1 MNISAPFIARP
12 VATILL
18 TVGIVLSGVLAYFVL
33 PVAPLPQTDSPTIA
47 VSASLPG
54 ADPDTVATS
63 VTEPLE
69 RHLGAIA
76 DVTEMTSES
85 STGSSR
91 ISLQFDLNRDING
104 AARDVEAAINAARI
118 DLPTALRSNPTYR
131 KLNSA
136 DSPILVMTLRSN
148 TLTRAKLYDAATNIL
163 EQRLSQ
169 IDGVGEV
176 QLGGGAAPA
185 VRIELSPQALFNY
198 GIGLEDVRAAIAN
211 ANAHSPKGMIEDHGT
226 RYEIDTNDQALHAAD
241 YRPLVIAYRNGIGVR
256 LQDVAEVDDSIEDLR
271 NIGIDQG
278 QQAIL
283 LFFYREPGANIIK
296 VVNSIK
302 AALPQLMAAM
312 PKDVSW
318 ALESDRSTSIAD
330 SLRDTEITLLLAV
343 LLVTGVVY
351 LFLRNA
357 RATLI
362 PAITVPV
369 SIIGTFGLMYLFNF
383 SIDIMSLMALTIAT
397 GFVVDDTI
405 VVMENIERHI
415 EAGLMPLAAAFRGA
429 REVGFTVLS
438 ISLSLVAVFIPILL
452 MGGVIGRL
460 FHEFAITLSL
470 AIMISLFVALTTTP
484 MLCARLLR
492 PKKEVKQNRLLER
505 INEGYASSLVWA
517 LRHGTLLMLILAA
530 TIAINVF
537 LFSAI
542 PKTFFP
548 EQDTGRLMGNVMAD
562 QSISFQSM
570 SVKIRQISAII
581 QHDPAVQYVVA
592 SSGGGGGGRSQANS
606 AMMFITLKPAS
617 DRKLSALQVSA
628 RLRAK
633 LSHIAGASTFLQVP
647 QEIRVGGRQ
656 SNATYQYTLQGDSTD
671 EVYAWTPKLVAALQD
686 DPRLTD
692 VSSDLQTKG
701 LETDLNIDRDRAAQ
715 YGVNVSDIDNTLDD
729 AFGQR
734 DVSTVY
740 EEQNQY
746 RVVMEIAPKYLNSPT
761 MLNQIWVSTAGSASG
776 SQSTNLVTSAKNAG
790 ASAVRNA
797 ATNAIATSG
806 GSNVGS
812 AVATSVETMVPLSNF
827 VKYGPGL
834 TPLAVEHSGPFV
846 STTITFNLAE
856 GATLSEAQQA
866 ILQAE
871 DTIRMP
877 ATVVGQFTGTAGLY
891 SDLASNQPFLIAA
904 ALIAVYLVLG
914 ILYESFIH
922 PLTIISTLPSAGV
935 GAVLAL
941 ILFNTEFSLIALIGV
956 LLLIGIVKKNA
967 ILMIDFALNAE
978 RDQGLST
985 HDAILQACR
994 IRFRPIMMTTASALF
1009 GALPLAFGLGSG
1021 SEFRQPLGIAIVG
1034 GLLISQA
1041 LTLYTTPI
1049 VYLYLDRFRHYL
1061 VAAWRRPSPEPAE

>member
-1 MNISAPFIARP
+1 
-12 VATILL
+12 
-18 TVGIVLSGVLAYFVL
+18 
-33 PVAPLPQTDSPTIA
+33 
-47 VSASLPG
+47 
-54 ADPDTVATS
+54 
-63 VTEPLE
+63 
-69 RHLGAIA
+69 
-76 DVTEMTSES
+76 
-85 STGSSR
+85 
-91 ISLQFDLNRDING
+91 
-104 AARDVEAAINAARI
+104 
-118 DLPTALRSNPTYR
+118 
-131 KLNSA
+131 
-136 DSPILVMTLRSN
+136 
-148 TLTRAKLYDAATNIL
+148 
-163 EQRLSQ
+163 
-169 IDGVGEV
+169 
-176 QLGGGAAPA
+176 
-185 VRIELSPQALFNY
+185 
-198 GIGLEDVRAAIAN
+198 
-211 ANAHSPKGMIEDHGT
+211 
-226 RYEIDTNDQALHAAD
+226 
-241 YRPLVIAYRNGIGVR
+241 
-256 LQDVAEVDDSIEDLR
+256 
-271 NIGIDQG
+271 
-278 QQAIL
+278 
-283 LFFYREPGANIIK
+283 
-296 VVNSIK
+296 
-302 AALPQLMAAM
+302 
-312 PKDVSW
+312 
-318 ALESDRSTSIAD
+318 
-330 SLRDTEITLLLAV
+330 
-343 LLVTGVVY
+343 
-351 LFLRNA
+351 
-357 RATLI
+357 
-362 PAITVPV
+362 
-369 SIIGTFGLMYLFNF
+369 
-383 SIDIMSLMALTIAT
+383 
-397 GFVVDDTI
+397 
-405 VVMENIERHI
+405 
-415 EAGLMPLAAAFRGA
+415 
-429 REVGFTVLS
+429 
-438 ISLSLVAVFIPILL
+438 
-452 MGGVIGRL
+452 
-460 FHEFAITLSL
+460 
-470 AIMISLFVALTTTP
+470 
-484 MLCARLLR
+484 
-492 PKKEVKQNRLLER
+492 
-505 INEGYASSLVWA
+505 
-517 LRHGTLLMLILAA
+517 
-530 TIAINVF
+530 
-537 LFSAI
+537 
-542 PKTFFP
+542 
-548 EQDTGRLMGNVMAD
+548 
-562 QSISFQSM
+562 
-570 SVKIRQISAII
+570 
-581 QHDPAVQYVVA
+581 VQYVVA

-846 STTITFNLAE
+846 STTLTFNLAE

>member
-1 MNISAPFIARP
+1 MSLSSPFIARP
-12 VATILL
+12 VATVLL
-18 TVGIVLSGVLAYFVL
+18 TVGIVLAGVLAFMVL

-47 VSASLPG
+47 VMAQLPG

-63 VTEPLE
+63 VTAPLE
-69 RHLGAIA
+69 RHLGSIA

-104 AARDVEAAINAARI
+104 AARDVEAAINAARV
-118 DLPTALRSNPTYR
+118 DLPTALRQNPTYR

-136 DSPILVMTLRSN
+136 DSPILVLTLRSA

-211 ANAHSPKGMIEDHGT
+211 ANAHSPKGMIDNNGT
-226 RYEIDTNDQALHAAD
+226 RYELDTNDQAFHAAD
-241 YRPLVIAYRNGIGVR
+241 YKPLVIAYRDSTAVR
-256 LQDVAEVDDSIEDLR
+256 LQDVADVTDSIEDLR
-271 NIGIDQG
+271 NMGIAQG
-278 QQAIL
+278 QDAIV
-283 LFFYREPGANIIK
+283 LFFFREPGANIIK
-296 VVNSIK
+296 TVQLIK

-312 PKDVSW
+312 PKDVTW
-318 ALESDRSTSIAD
+318 DIASDRSVSIAS
-330 SLRDTEITLLLAV
+330 SLRDTETTLLLSV
-343 LLVTGVVY
+343 LLVTVVVY
-351 LFLRNA
+351 LFLRNG

-369 SIIGTFGLMYLFNF
+369 SIIGTFGLMYLCNF

-415 EAGLMPLAAAFRGA
+415 ENGLTPLAAAYKGA
-429 REVGFTVLS
+429 AEVGFTVLS
-438 ISLSLVAVFIPILL
+438 ISLSLIAVFIPILL

-460 FHEFAITLSL
+460 FQEFAITLSL
-470 AIMISLFVALTTTP
+470 AILISLVVALTTTP

-492 PKKEVKQNRLLER
+492 PKIQVKQNRWLDR
-505 INEGYASSLVWA
+505 MNEGYARSLVWA
-517 LRHGTLLMLILAA
+517 LRHGVLLMVILGA
-530 TIAINVF
+530 TICLNIF
-537 LFSAI
+537 LFTAI
-542 PKTFFP
+542 PKGFFP
-548 EQDTGRLMGNVMAD
+548 EQDTGRLVGAIVGD

-570 SVKIRQISAII
+570 STKVRQISAII
-581 QHDPAVQYVVA
+581 LHDPAVDSVVA
-592 SSGGGGGGRSQANS
+592 STGGGGGGRSQSNS
-606 AMMFITLKPAS
+606 AMMFITLKP
-617 DRKLSALQVSA
+617 LSARHLSSIQVSA
-628 RLRAK
+628 RLRFK
-633 LSHIAGASTFLQVP
+633 LSRIAGVSTFLQVP
-647 QEIRVGGRQ
+647 QEIRIGGRQ
-656 SNATYQYTLQGDSTD
+656 GNALYQYTLQGDSTAD
-671 EVYAWTPKLVAALQD
+671 VYNWTPKLVAALQN

-701 LETDLNIDRDRAAQ
+701 LETDLTIDRDRAAQ
-715 YGVNVSDIDNTLDD
+715 YGINVSDIDNTLDD

-734 DVSTVY
+734 DVSTIF

-746 RVVMEIAPKYLNSPT
+746 RVVMEIAPKYLQSPT
-761 MLNQIWVSTAGSASG
+761 TLNQIWVSTAGAASG
-776 SQSTNLVTSAKNAG
+776 TQATNLITSSSNPG
-790 ASAVRNA
+790 AAAVRNA
-797 ATNAIATSG
+797 ATNSIATNGTS
-806 GSNVGS
+806 VGS
-812 AVATSVETMVPLSNF
+812 AVATTVETMVPLSDLAH
-827 VKYGPGL
+827 YAPGL
-834 TPLAVEHSGPFV
+834 TPLAVEHTGPFV
-846 STTITFNLAE
+846 STTISFNLAA
-856 GATLSEAQQA
+856 GASLSQAQQA
-866 ILQAE
+866 ITEAE
-871 DTIRMP
+871 SKIFMP
-877 ATVVGQFTGTAGLY
+877 ATVTGQFSGTANLY
-891 SDLASNQPFLIAA
+891 SDLASNQPFLISM
-904 ALIAVYLVLG
+904 ALVAVYLVLG

-941 ILFNTEFSLIALIGV
+941 ILFNTQFSLIALIGV

-978 RDQGLST
+978 RNEGLST
-985 HDAILQACR
+985 HDAILQACK
-994 IRFRPIMMTTASALF
+994 IRFRPIMMTTASAMF
-1009 GALPLAFGLGSG
+1009 GALPLAIGVGSG
-1021 SEFRQPLGIAIVG
+1021 AEFRQPLGIAIVG

-1061 VAAWRRPSPEPAE
+1061 VRTWRRPSPEPAE

>member
-18 TVGIVLSGVLAYFVL
+18 TVGIVIAGVLAYFVL

-63 VTEPLE
+63 VTAPLE

-241 YRPLVIAYRNGIGVR
+241 YKPLVIAYRNGNAVR
-256 LQDVAEVDDSIEDLR
+256 LQDIADVEDSIEDLR
-271 NIGIDQG
+271 NIGISQG
-278 QQAIL
+278 QDAIL

-296 VVNSIK
+296 VVKSIK

-312 PKDVSW
+312 PKDVTW
-318 ALESDRSTSIAD
+318 GLESDRSVSIAE
-330 SLRDTEITLLLAV
+330 SLRDTEITLVLAV
-343 LLVTGVVY
+343 VLVTAVVY

-369 SIIGTFGLMYLFNF
+369 SIIGTFSLMYLFDF

-415 EAGLMPLAAAFRGA
+415 EEGLMPLAAAFRGA

-470 AIMISLFVALTTTP
+470 AIMISLLVALTTTP

-492 PKKEVKQNRLLER
+492 PKKELKPNRLLEY
-505 INEGYASSLVWA
+505 ISDSYASSLVWA
-517 LRHGTLLMLILAA
+517 LRHGLLLMLILAV
-530 TIAINVF
+530 TIGLNVF
-537 LFSAI
+537 LFTAI

-570 SVKIRQISAII
+570 SQKLRQISAIV
-581 QHDPAVQYVVA
+581 QNDPAVSSVVA
-592 SSGGGGGGRSQANS
+592 ASGGGGGGRSQSNS
-606 AMMFITLKPAS
+606 AMMFITLKPLS
-617 DRKLSALQVSA
+617 QRKLSSLQVSA

-633 LSHIAGASTFLQVP
+633 LSHIAGASTYLQVP

-656 SNATYQYTLQGDSTD
+656 SNATYQYTLQGDSTA

-686 DPRLTD
+686 DPDLTD

-701 LETDLNIDRDRAAQ
+701 LETDLDIDRDRAAQ

-776 SQSTNLVTSAKNAG
+776 SQATNLVTSANNAG
-790 ASAVRNA
+790 AAAVRNA

-812 AVATSVETMVPLSNF
+812 AVSTSSETMVPLSNF
-827 VKYGPGL
+827 AKYGPGL

-871 DTIRMP
+871 DNIRMP
-877 ATVVGQFTGTAGLY
+877 ATVTGQFTGTAGLY
-891 SDLASNQPFLIAA
+891 SELASNQPFLIAA
-904 ALIAVYLVLG
+904 ALITVYLVLG

-978 RDQGLST
+978 REQGLST

-1061 VAAWRRPSPEPAE
+1061 VAAWRRPAPEPAE